1 MIKVNCAALPPQLI
15 ESELFGHEKGSF
27 TGATDKRLG
36 KFELA
41 QGSTIFLDEIGELPL
56 ELQAKLLR
64 VLQEKEIERI
74 GGRGAIVVD
83 VRILA
88 ATNRDLQQEVA
99 AGRFRADLYYRLNVF
114 PLVVPPLRER
124 PEDILP
130 LATHFLPRIGK
141 QLGKPLTGISTA
153 TVQQMQRYAWPG
165 NVRELEHVLE
175 RAAILSYSPTLALSE
190 TLEPTLGPNAAPP
203 EVGLV
208 RPLQDSMREAILAA
222 LAQSG
227 NRVRGAG
234 GAAELLNIKPTTL
247 EARMKKLGVNV
258 PR

>member
-1 MIKVNCAALPPQLI
+1 M
-15 ESELFGHEKGSF
+15 
-27 TGATDKRLG
+27 
-36 KFELA
+36 
-41 QGSTIFLDEIGELPL
+41 
-56 ELQAKLLR
+56 
-64 VLQEKEIERI
+64 
-74 GGRGAIVVD
+74 VD
-83 VRILA
+83 VRIVA

-141 QLGKPLTGISTA
+141 QLGKPLTGIATA

-165 NVRELEHVLE
+165 NIRELEHVLE
-175 RAAILSYSPTLALSE
+175 RAAILSYSPILALSE
-190 TLEPTLGPNAAPP
+190 NLAPTLAPSAAPF
-203 EVGLV
+203 ETSLV
-208 RPLQDSMREAILAA
+208 RPLQESMREAILAA

-227 NRVRGAG
+227 NRVRGVG

-247 EARMKKLGVNV
+247 EARMKKLGVGG